1 MGFPG
6 GSVVKTPPASAEDA
20 RHMGSNP
27 GSGRSPRDGNG
38 THSRILMWEIPGQR
52 SLVGY
57 SPWGRKEQD
66 TTAWLH
72 THTQNPDGVM
82 RLVHWRRVACIYP
95 GSPKQCKEREDS
107 KLPDPQPPNI
117 LEGCALCP
125 PEGTHFKN
133 NRQKVVVLCLKWP
146 GQLFMSFQGPSIQS
160 SKIVASILSGGK
172 LSEMVLILV
181 TTTSGQIRA
190 PAAQRG
196 GLMQG
201 TGAWEARGIPGLTGG
216 CSDWA
221 QKEHLEKSKRS
232 HSVHPYHTP
241 SSASLF
247 WNVILEWTLNMRS
260 VLFFF

>member
-82 RLVHWRRVACIYP
+82 GLVHWRRVACIYP

-160 SKIVASILSGGK
+160 SKIVASILSGGN